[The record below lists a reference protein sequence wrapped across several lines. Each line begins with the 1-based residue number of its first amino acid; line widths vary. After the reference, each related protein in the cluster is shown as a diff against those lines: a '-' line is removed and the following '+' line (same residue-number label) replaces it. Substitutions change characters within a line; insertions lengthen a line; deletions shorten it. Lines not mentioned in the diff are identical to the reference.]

1 MSLALQ
7 LEELGLTPP
16 GLGAAR
22 LHHVEEFEEF
32 DGLFDAVRDTINV
45 GILELNKLPGCELPT
60 LPEESLE
67 ELLVLPF
74 SGDYRRIR
82 QSAQACEAL
91 GWAFHDWAGN
101 VRRSSLAVHPV
112 WQGVAAAAC
121 ARRLTA
127 WSATA
132 EAAGAVVAGGAVVFA
147 GLADF
152 CELTAVEVE
161 RLLVELAHALERLA
175 ARVATKLAG
184 VGGVVSM
191 AIDVARHGF
200 DVVTG
205 LIHDVERV
213 LDLIGRVRGLVDQVR
228 EFVDR
233 TSASLRDF
241 ERLRDLV
248 RDVLTDPVL
257 RGAIP

>member
-7 LEELGLTPP
+7 LEELGLIPP

-32 DGLFDAVRDTINV
+32 DGLFDGVRDTINA
-45 GILELNKLPGCELPT
+45 GIRELNKLPGCELPT

-82 QSAQACEAL
+82 QSAQACEAR

-101 VRRSSLAVHPV
+101 VRRSSLAVDPIWH
-112 WQGVAAAAC
+112 GAAAAAC
-121 ARRLTA
+121 ASRLTG
-127 WSATA
+127 WSATV
-132 EAAGAVVAGGAVVFA
+132 EAAVAVVAGGAAVFTR
-147 GLADF
+147 LADF
-152 CELTAVEVE
+152 CELTAGEVE
-161 RLLVELAHALERLA
+161 RLLVRLAQALERLA

-200 DVVTG
+200 DVVTD
-205 LIHDVERV
+205 LIDDVREV
-213 LDLIGRVRGLVDQVR
+213 LDLIGQVRGLVDEVR

-233 TSASLRDF
+233 TRDSLRDF

-248 RDVLTDPVL
+248 RDVLTDPVV
-257 RGAIP
+257 R